1 VQSQK
6 PAYGWYNCNV
16 DAGFY
21 NELGMTTTGWCFRD
35 YMGQF
40 VMDGTSWIQGMCS
53 IIEGEAIVLLEVMK
67 ELN

>member
-1 VQSQK
+1 
-6 PAYGWYNCNV
+6 
-16 DAGFY
+16 
-21 NELGMTTTGWCFRD
+21 MTTTGWCFRD

-40 VMDGTSWIQGMCS
+40 EMDGTSWIQGMCS